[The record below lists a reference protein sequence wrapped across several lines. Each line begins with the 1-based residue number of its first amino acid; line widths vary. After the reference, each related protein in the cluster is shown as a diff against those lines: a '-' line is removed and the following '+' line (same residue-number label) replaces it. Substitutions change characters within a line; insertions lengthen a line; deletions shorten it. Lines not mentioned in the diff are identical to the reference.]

1 MTTNSKYKSIKSYF
15 HHQRDLSGGKA
26 GRNPVLF
33 QNGQVVAAEKCDFP
47 GKSGASVKG
56 QFSGLFF

>member
-15 HHQRDLSGGKA
+15 HHQRDLSCGKA

-33 QNGQVVAAEKCDFP
+33 QNGQVVVAEKCGFT
-47 GKSGASVKG
+47 GKTGAPVKD
-56 QFSGLFF
+56 QLSGLFF